1 MKEIAIDIETY
12 SGADLSRSGV
22 YRYCEDPDFEILLFG
37 YSVDDSPVQVI
48 DLACGEKIP
57 EEILRALTDTSVIK
71 TAHNAHFERI
81 CLSEYLH
88 RAYPEL
94 LQDRFISPVG
104 WHCTMISAVYLTLPF
119 SLKQVGEVLKL
130 DKQKMDEGK
139 ALIKY
144 FCVPCA
150 PTKSNEGRTR
160 NRPKDDPDRWNLFKE
175 YNVRDVETEM
185 AIKHRLRNFPVPESV
200 WEEYVQDQLINDRG
214 ILIDTELARKA
225 IEIDQESRQYLEAEI
240 IRLTGMKN
248 PNSVLQ
254 MKYWL
259 QRQGVQV
266 DELGKK
272 TVYRL
277 LETTGGTVRQV
288 LELRLQLS
296 KSSVKKYQAME
307 ECVCRDASEL
317 EMRDPF
323 PVS

>member
-1 MKEIAIDIETY
+1 MKEICIDIETY
-12 SGADLSRSGV
+12 SGTDLSRSGV

-37 YSVDDSPVQVI
+37 YSVDGEPVRVI

-57 EEILRALTDTSVIK
+57 DVILQALVNPAVGKS
-71 TAHNAHFERI
+71 AYNAHFERV

-88 RAYPEL
+88 RTCPEL
-94 LQDRFISPVG
+94 LQERFICPVG

-144 FCVPCA
+144 FCVPCT

-185 AIKHRLRNFPVPESV
+185 AIREKLRNFPLPESV

-214 ILIDTELARKA
+214 ILIDKELARKA

-277 LETTGGTVRQV
+277 LETTTAPAAFQIIRKEVSGHGGM
-288 LELRLQLS
+288 RLQGRTRPWYV
-296 KSSVKKYQAME
+296 SVFW
-307 ECVCRDASEL
+307 CITHWPIR
-317 EMRDPF
+317 
-323 PVS
+323 